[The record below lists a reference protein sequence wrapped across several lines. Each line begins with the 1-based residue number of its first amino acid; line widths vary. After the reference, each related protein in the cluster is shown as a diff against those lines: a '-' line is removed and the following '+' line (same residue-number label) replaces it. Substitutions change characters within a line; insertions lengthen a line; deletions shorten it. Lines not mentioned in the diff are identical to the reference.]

1 MFMKMKNHLNV
12 EFVIKPLTKK
22 VAWINIML
30 LFMKKKRLSKSN
42 LKMDIQG
49 LNIILEKSKKK
60 VSGHKGDIQKVA
72 QFSLEF
78 FTV

>member
-1 MFMKMKNHLNV
+1 MFMRMKNHLNV

-22 VAWINIML
+22 VAWKNIML

-49 LNIILEKSKKK
+49 LNIILEKSKKEE
-60 VSGHKGDIQKVA
+60 SGQEGNIQKVVK
-72 QFSLEF
+72 FLRESF
-78 FTV
+78 IV